1 MTAERQRLPAS
12 PAEIRKVLVA
22 MEQLARSLQGE
33 RDIQYTGELAGDHG
47 RVLHGL
53 VLGFEGT
60 VFPLPDDKAADIGYR
75 VGVSLTRG
83 GSPWL

>member
-12 PAEIRKVLVA
+12 PAEIRATLVA
-22 MEQLARSLQGE
+22 LE
-33 RDIQYTGELAGDHG
+33 RVSRTLAGESGILPLDPG
-47 RVLHGL
+47 TAQLLHGL

-60 VFPLPDDKAADIGYR
+60 VFPLPDDKQGDTGYR
-75 VGVSLTRG
+75 VGLSLTRG